1 MNKTKNYSQQFTC
14 KSSKELTVCLYQ
26 KKLKYPLPS
35 ESLLQ
40 FYFQFVPLRKHRK
53 IRSDVLRLHVIAN
66 SDTSVDQNLKL
77 RLRDYILQEGK
88 DIFNGSVNVENAVE
102 KIEPVLP
109 ELEKSAK
116 AFVNQAGFDYDVKIS
131 LSNEYFTTRTYETV
145 TLPAGKYLALRVVI
159 GSGEGHNWWC
169 VMFPPMCVPA
179 ADKKDEIENV
189 FSEKE
194 IKLVE
199 SKPKYEPRFKVVE
212 IYEQLKE
219 IISEKSEQSQ

>member
-1 MNKTKNYSQQFTC
+1 MSLSKKIKISVTVGIVVAILFSICSFAKT
-14 KSSKELTVCLYQ
+14 
-26 KKLKYPLPS
+26 S
-35 ESLLQ
+35 EE
-40 FYFQFVPLRKHRK
+40 

-199 SKPKYEPRFKVVE
+199 RKPKYEPRFKVVE

-219 IISEKSEQSQ
+219 IISEKSERSQ

>member
-1 MNKTKNYSQQFTC
+1 MSLSKKIKISVTVGIVVAILFSICSFAKT
-14 KSSKELTVCLYQ
+14 
-26 KKLKYPLPS
+26 S
-35 ESLLQ
+35 EE
-40 FYFQFVPLRKHRK
+40 

-131 LSNEYFTTRTYETV
+131 LSNEYFKTRTYETV

>member
-1 MNKTKNYSQQFTC
+1 MSLSKKIKISITVGIVVAILFSICSFAKT
-14 KSSKELTVCLYQ
+14 
-26 KKLKYPLPS
+26 S
-35 ESLLQ
+35 EE
-40 FYFQFVPLRKHRK
+40 

-131 LSNEYFTTRTYETV
+131 LSNEYFTTKTYETV

>member
-1 MNKTKNYSQQFTC
+1 MSLSKKIKISVTVGIVVAILFSICSFAKT
-14 KSSKELTVCLYQ
+14 
-26 KKLKYPLPS
+26 S
-35 ESLLQ
+35 EE
-40 FYFQFVPLRKHRK
+40 

-66 SDTSVDQNLKL
+66 SNTSVDQNLKL

-116 AFVNQAGFDYDVKIS
+116 AFVNRAGFDYDVKIS

>member
-1 MNKTKNYSQQFTC
+1 MSFSGKIRISIAIGIVTAVIFSICSFAKT
-14 KSSKELTVCLYQ
+14 
-26 KKLKYPLPS
+26 S
-35 ESLLQ
+35 EE
-40 FYFQFVPLRKHRK
+40 

-66 SDTSVDQNLKL
+66 SDSSVDQNLKL
-77 RLRDYILQEGK
+77 RLRDYILEEGE
-88 DIFNGSVNVENAVE
+88 DIFDGSVNVENAVK
-102 KIEPVLP
+102 KIEPKLA
-109 ELEKSAK
+109 ELEKSAET
-116 AFVNQAGFDYDVKIS
+116 FVKNAGFDYDVKIT
-131 LSNEYFTTRTYETV
+131 LSNEYFTTRTYESV

-189 FSEKE
+189 FTDKE

-212 IYEQLKE
+212 IYEQIRKT
-219 IISEKSEQSQ
+219 ISERTGQAL

>member
-1 MNKTKNYSQQFTC
+1 MSLSKKIKISVTVGIVVAILFSICSFAKT
-14 KSSKELTVCLYQ
+14 
-26 KKLKYPLPS
+26 S
-35 ESLLQ
+35 EE
-40 FYFQFVPLRKHRK
+40 

-116 AFVNQAGFDYDVKIS
+116 AFVTQAGFDYDVKIT

-212 IYEQLKE
+212 IYEQLK
-219 IISEKSEQSQ
+219 

>member
-1 MNKTKNYSQQFTC
+1 MSLSKKIKISVTVGIVVAILFSICSFAKT
-14 KSSKELTVCLYQ
+14 
-26 KKLKYPLPS
+26 S
-35 ESLLQ
+35 ED
-40 FYFQFVPLRKHRK
+40 

-116 AFVNQAGFDYDVKIS
+116 AFVNRAGFDYDVKIT

>member
-1 MNKTKNYSQQFTC
+1 MSLSKKIKISITVGIVVAILFSICSFAKT
-14 KSSKELTVCLYQ
+14 
-26 KKLKYPLPS
+26 S
-35 ESLLQ
+35 EE
-40 FYFQFVPLRKHRK
+40 

-77 RLRDYILQEGK
+77 RLRDYILKEGK
-88 DIFNGSVNVENAVE
+88 DIFNGSVNVENAVK

-109 ELEKSAK
+109 ELEKSAN
-116 AFVNQAGFDYDVKIS
+116 AFVNQVGFDYDVKIS

>member
-1 MNKTKNYSQQFTC
+1 MSLSKKIKISVTVGIVVAILFSICSFAKT
-14 KSSKELTVCLYQ
+14 
-26 KKLKYPLPS
+26 S
-35 ESLLQ
+35 EE
-40 FYFQFVPLRKHRK
+40 
-53 IRSDVLRLHVIAN
+53 IRSDVLRLHIIAN

>member
-1 MNKTKNYSQQFTC
+1 MSLSKKFKISVTVGIVVAILFSICSFAKT
-14 KSSKELTVCLYQ
+14 
-26 KKLKYPLPS
+26 S
-35 ESLLQ
+35 EE
-40 FYFQFVPLRKHRK
+40 

-102 KIEPVLP
+102 RIEPVLP

>member
-1 MNKTKNYSQQFTC
+1 MSLSEKIKISIAVG
-14 KSSKELTVCLYQ
+14 LTVAIIFSICSFA
-26 KKLKYPLPS
+26 KTS
-35 ESLLQ
+35 E
-40 FYFQFVPLRKHRK
+40 K

-66 SDTSVDQNLKL
+66 SDSSVDQNLKL

-88 DIFNGSVNVENAVE
+88 DVFDGSVNVNNAVA
-102 KIEPVLP
+102 KLEPRIG
-109 ELEKSAK
+109 ELEESANE
-116 AFVNQAGFDYDVKIS
+116 FVKNSGFDYSVKIT
-131 LSNEYFTTRTYETV
+131 LSNEYFTTRTYDTV

-199 SKPKYEPRFKVVE
+199 SKPKYEPRFKVIE
-212 IYEQLKE
+212 IYEEIKE
-219 IISEKSEQSQ
+219 ALS

>member
-1 MNKTKNYSQQFTC
+1 MSFSGKIRISIVIGIVTAVIFSICSFAKT
-14 KSSKELTVCLYQ
+14 
-26 KKLKYPLPS
+26 S
-35 ESLLQ
+35 EE
-40 FYFQFVPLRKHRK
+40 

-66 SDTSVDQNLKL
+66 SDSSVDQNLKL
-77 RLRDYILQEGK
+77 RLRDYILEEGE
-88 DIFNGSVNVENAVE
+88 DIFDGSVNVENAVK
-102 KIEPVLP
+102 KIEPKLA
-109 ELEKSAK
+109 ELENSAET
-116 AFVNQAGFDYDVKIS
+116 FVKNAGFDYDVKIT
-131 LSNEYFTTRTYETV
+131 LSNEYFTTRTYESV

-189 FSEKE
+189 FTDKE

-212 IYEQLKE
+212 IYEQIRE
-219 IISEKSEQSQ
+219 TISERTGQAL

>member
-1 MNKTKNYSQQFTC
+1 MSFSGKIRISIAIGIVTAIIFSICSFAKT
-14 KSSKELTVCLYQ
+14 
-26 KKLKYPLPS
+26 S
-35 ESLLQ
+35 EE
-40 FYFQFVPLRKHRK
+40 

-66 SDTSVDQNLKL
+66 SDSSVDQNLKL
-77 RLRDYILQEGK
+77 RLRDYILEEGE
-88 DIFNGSVNVENAVE
+88 DIFDGSVNVENAVK
-102 KIEPVLP
+102 KIEPKLA
-109 ELEKSAK
+109 ELEKSAET
-116 AFVNQAGFDYDVKIS
+116 FVKNAGFDYDVKIT
-131 LSNEYFTTRTYETV
+131 LSNEYFTTRTYESV

-189 FSEKE
+189 FTDKE

-212 IYEQLKE
+212 IYEQIKE
-219 IISEKSEQSQ
+219 TISERTGQAL

>member
-1 MNKTKNYSQQFTC
+1 MSLSKKIKISITVGSVVAILFSICSFAKT
-14 KSSKELTVCLYQ
+14 
-26 KKLKYPLPS
+26 S
-35 ESLLQ
+35 EE
-40 FYFQFVPLRKHRK
+40 

-88 DIFNGSVNVENAVE
+88 DIFNGSVNVENAVK

-145 TLPAGKYLALRVVI
+145 TLPAGEYLALRVVI

>member
-1 MNKTKNYSQQFTC
+1 MSLSKKIKISVTVGIVVAILFSICSFAKT
-14 KSSKELTVCLYQ
+14 
-26 KKLKYPLPS
+26 S
-35 ESLLQ
+35 EE
-40 FYFQFVPLRKHRK
+40 

-199 SKPKYEPRFKVVE
+199 SKPKYEPRFKFVE

-219 IISEKSEQSQ
+219 IISEKSERSQ

>member
-1 MNKTKNYSQQFTC
+1 MSLSKKIKISVTVGIVVAILFSICSFAKT
-14 KSSKELTVCLYQ
+14 
-26 KKLKYPLPS
+26 S
-35 ESLLQ
+35 EE
-40 FYFQFVPLRKHRK
+40 

-116 AFVNQAGFDYDVKIS
+116 AFVNRAGFDYDVKIS
-131 LSNEYFTTRTYETV
+131 LSKEYFTTRTYETV

-219 IISEKSEQSQ
+219 IISENSEQSQ

>member
-1 MNKTKNYSQQFTC
+1 MSLSKKIKISVTVGIVVAILFSICSFAKT
-14 KSSKELTVCLYQ
+14 
-26 KKLKYPLPS
+26 S
-35 ESLLQ
+35 EE
-40 FYFQFVPLRKHRK
+40 

-131 LSNEYFTTRTYETV
+131 LLNEYFTTRTYETV

>member
-1 MNKTKNYSQQFTC
+1 MSLSKKIKISVTVGIVVAILFSICSFAKT
-14 KSSKELTVCLYQ
+14 
-26 KKLKYPLPS
+26 S
-35 ESLLQ
+35 EE
-40 FYFQFVPLRKHRK
+40 

-77 RLRDYILQEGK
+77 RLRDYILKEGK
-88 DIFNGSVNVENAVE
+88 DIFNGSVNVENAVK

-131 LSNEYFTTRTYETV
+131 LSNEYITTRTYETV

>member
-1 MNKTKNYSQQFTC
+1 MSLSKKIKISVTVGIVVAILFSICSFAKT
-14 KSSKELTVCLYQ
+14 
-26 KKLKYPLPS
+26 S
-35 ESLLQ
+35 EE
-40 FYFQFVPLRKHRK
+40 

-77 RLRDYILQEGK
+77 RLRDQILQEGK

>member
-1 MNKTKNYSQQFTC
+1 MSLSKKIKISVTVGIVVAILFSICSFAKT
-14 KSSKELTVCLYQ
+14 
-26 KKLKYPLPS
+26 S
-35 ESLLQ
+35 EE
-40 FYFQFVPLRKHRK
+40 

-102 KIEPVLP
+102 KIEPALP

-116 AFVNQAGFDYDVKIS
+116 AFVNQAGFDYGVKIS

>member
-1 MNKTKNYSQQFTC
+1 MSLSKKIKISVTVGIVVAILFSICSFAKT
-14 KSSKELTVCLYQ
+14 
-26 KKLKYPLPS
+26 S
-35 ESLLQ
+35 EE
-40 FYFQFVPLRKHRK
+40 

-116 AFVNQAGFDYDVKIS
+116 AFMNQAGFDYDVKIS

-194 IKLVE
+194 LKLVE

>member
-1 MNKTKNYSQQFTC
+1 MSLSKKIKISITVGIVVAILFSICSFAKT
-14 KSSKELTVCLYQ
+14 
-26 KKLKYPLPS
+26 S
-35 ESLLQ
+35 EE
-40 FYFQFVPLRKHRK
+40 

-102 KIEPVLP
+102 KIEPALP

-116 AFVNQAGFDYDVKIS
+116 TFVNQAGFDYDVKIS

>member
-1 MNKTKNYSQQFTC
+1 MSLSKKIKISITVGIVVAILFSICSFAKT
-14 KSSKELTVCLYQ
+14 
-26 KKLKYPLPS
+26 S
-35 ESLLQ
+35 EE
-40 FYFQFVPLRKHRK
+40 

-102 KIEPVLP
+102 KIEPALP

>member
-1 MNKTKNYSQQFTC
+1 MSLSKKIKISISVGIIVAVIFSICSFAKT
-14 KSSKELTVCLYQ
+14 
-26 KKLKYPLPS
+26 S
-35 ESLLQ
+35 EE
-40 FYFQFVPLRKHRK
+40 

-77 RLRDYILQEGK
+77 RLRDFILQEGK
-88 DIFNGSVNVENAVE
+88 DIFDGSVNVENAVE
-102 KIEPVLP
+102 KIEPKLP

-116 AFVNQAGFDYDVKIS
+116 NFVKQSGFDYDVKIT

-145 TLPAGKYLALRVVI
+145 TLPAGRYLALRVVI

-179 ADKKDEIENV
+179 ADKRDELENV

-219 IISEKSEQSQ
+219 VISEKTGQAQ

>member
-1 MNKTKNYSQQFTC
+1 MSFSGKIRISIAIGIVTAVIFSICSFAKT
-14 KSSKELTVCLYQ
+14 
-26 KKLKYPLPS
+26 S
-35 ESLLQ
+35 EE
-40 FYFQFVPLRKHRK
+40 

-66 SDTSVDQNLKL
+66 SDSSVDQNLKL
-77 RLRDYILQEGK
+77 RLRDYILEEGE
-88 DIFNGSVNVENAVE
+88 DIFDGSVNVENAVK
-102 KIEPVLP
+102 KIEPKLA
-109 ELEKSAK
+109 ELENSAET
-116 AFVNQAGFDYDVKIS
+116 FVKNAGFDYDVKIT
-131 LSNEYFTTRTYETV
+131 LSNEYFTTRTYESV

-189 FSEKE
+189 FTDKE

-212 IYEQLKE
+212 IYEQIRE
-219 IISEKSEQSQ
+219 TISERTGQAL

>member
-1 MNKTKNYSQQFTC
+1 MSFSGKIRISIAVGIVTAVIFSICSFAKT
-14 KSSKELTVCLYQ
+14 
-26 KKLKYPLPS
+26 S
-35 ESLLQ
+35 EE
-40 FYFQFVPLRKHRK
+40 

-66 SDTSVDQNLKL
+66 SDSSVDQNLKL
-77 RLRDYILQEGK
+77 RLRDYILEEGE
-88 DIFNGSVNVENAVE
+88 DIFDGSVNVENAVE
-102 KIEPVLP
+102 KIEPKLA
-109 ELEKSAK
+109 ELEKSAET
-116 AFVNQAGFDYDVKIS
+116 FVKNAGFDYDVKIT
-131 LSNEYFTTRTYETV
+131 LSNEYFTTRTYESV

-189 FSEKE
+189 FTDKE

-212 IYEQLKE
+212 IYEQIRE
-219 IISEKSEQSQ
+219 TISERTGQAQ

>member
-1 MNKTKNYSQQFTC
+1 MSLSKKFKISVTVGIVVAILFSICSFAKT
-14 KSSKELTVCLYQ
+14 
-26 KKLKYPLPS
+26 S
-35 ESLLQ
+35 EE
-40 FYFQFVPLRKHRK
+40 

-88 DIFNGSVNVENAVE
+88 DIFNGSVNVENAV
-102 KIEPVLP
+102 KKMEPVLP

-116 AFVNQAGFDYDVKIS
+116 AFVNRAGFDYDVKIS

>member
-1 MNKTKNYSQQFTC
+1 MSLSKKIKISVTVGIVVAILFSICSFAKT
-14 KSSKELTVCLYQ
+14 
-26 KKLKYPLPS
+26 S
-35 ESLLQ
+35 EE
-40 FYFQFVPLRKHRK
+40 

-88 DIFNGSVNVENAVE
+88 DIFNGSVNVENAVK

-219 IISEKSEQSQ
+219 IISEKTEQSQ

>member
-1 MNKTKNYSQQFTC
+1 MSLSKKIKISVTVGIVVAILFSIFSFAKT
-14 KSSKELTVCLYQ
+14 
-26 KKLKYPLPS
+26 S
-35 ESLLQ
+35 EE
-40 FYFQFVPLRKHRK
+40 

-116 AFVNQAGFDYDVKIS
+116 AFMNQAGFDYDVKIS